1 MGGASAGVPAVVGG
15 GDRGVGGLFSAFE
28 RGTGDLFD
36 TEGWGEGGE
45 RVGGGDQRI
54 ESEGG
59 EPIGSEVEIDW
70 GGWGGVG
77 GLGDSAWG
85 EEFFSPGDGWGAEGG
100 SGDGGIGN
108 GAFSEAGP
116 TIWDGAWGSVVAF
129 AWVDGGLFAVDR
141 AADLFVKETFPGV
154 MRDRFDG
161 GKRDFLIGG
170 RGWILGTVD
179 GGGGRRRR
187 GERNVVNGLPRGGM
201 IQQSEG

>member
-1 MGGASAGVPAVVGG
+1 M
-15 GDRGVGGLFSAFE
+15 
-28 RGTGDLFD
+28 
-36 TEGWGEGGE
+36 
-45 RVGGGDQRI
+45 GGGDQRI

-129 AWVDGGLFAVDR
+129 AWVDGGLFVVDR
-141 AADLFVKETFPGV
+141 AADLFVKETFSGV

-161 GKRDFLIGG
+161 GIRGKKAKRKEKF
-170 RGWILGTVD
+170 
-179 GGGGRRRR
+179 
-187 GERNVVNGLPRGGM
+187 GEWLAKGM
-201 IQQSEG
+201 DDSAIYGAMMIRPAAETF